1 MKNMIVV
8 IGVLILGS
16 CTMFSTLSKGKKIS
30 RPFEYSGYSTEKFN
44 DYKRTSQYVAMDDGT
59 KLALDVF
66 LPTEGPEIK
75 SFPVL
80 FAFTVYGRSFV
91 HPNLN
96 WFKKIMASM
105 FMGMRDDVFVLPF
118 QFDKRLLQN
127 GYVLVV
133 ADIRGAG
140 ASYGA
145 RIPSM
150 SKIGED
156 GAQLVDWISTQP
168 WCNGNVGMFGQSY
181 LSIAQLMT
189 AAQQPKAL
197 KCIYPKVTPAQGYN
211 NISPGGIYAQ
221 GFMEPYSE
229 YLTGLNLNKLDMN
242 NKIQGKR
249 MSSVPC
255 SPVLDEDGD
264 GDLTDEIPID
274 KNGNGLFID
283 DYSYP
288 ENPLDPPQYRDGVT
302 RKHIYYLAVREHLE
316 NIPPHDFFKAATY
329 IDTKLKDMD
338 LKLKNKK
345 ETARLAGYDEDVAEN
360 MTSYDISAMAGLD
373 KIAESGIPILTLTHL
388 MDAYSR
394 THIKLFKTLQK
405 TNPVKLILGAG
416 YHMGDGPFWEYSGED
431 HKAFKK
437 QEFTEMLR
445 FYDFYLKGFD
455 NGYDKDPS
463 VMVHMVRKGWVS
475 GETWP
480 VQDQKIS
487 QYYFSD
493 GNTLSQTPRGNGV
506 DNYKT
511 IFSHNSR
518 YGTNKSNRFLVLV
531 TPDQLPIRTQKDKQ
545 CLTYT
550 SKTLN
555 EDIEVMG
562 HPIVEFWASSTADY
576 GDFFV
581 FLEDVDEDGEAILLS
596 EGSLRA
602 GFTKLRDDNMQI
614 NQGKTKLDVLPDLPW
629 HGFEAKHYVDKIF
642 ADGDIVPLKMD
653 LYPTAWVFKKG
664 HSIRVSIA
672 CADWPTFQLHPKLS
686 PKNNPE
692 AESNVTPTITVFRN
706 SAFPSN
712 IKLPLVR

>member
-1 MKNMIVV
+1 MIVV
-8 IGVLILGS
+8 IGVLIFTG
-16 CTMFSTLSKGKKIS
+16 CTIFSTISKDKNIS
-30 RPFEYSGYSTEKFN
+30 PPLECNSHSTEKYN
-44 DYKRTSQYVAMDDGT
+44 DYKRTSQYVAMSDGT

-66 LPTEGPEIK
+66 LPTEGPETK

-91 HPNLN
+91 HPSLN
-96 WFKKIMASM
+96 WFKKFMARM

-127 GYVLVV
+127 GYALVV
-133 ADIRGAG
+133 ADVRGAG
-140 ASYGA
+140 ASFGA

-156 GAQLVDWISTQP
+156 GAELVDWISTQP

-197 KCIYPKVTPAQGYN
+197 KCIYPKVSPAEGYN
-211 NISPGGIYAQ
+211 NISPGGIYTQ
-221 GFMEPYSE
+221 GFIEPYSE
-229 YLTGLNLNKLDMN
+229 YLSALNFNKLDMN

-249 MSSVPC
+249 LSSVPC

-288 ENPLDPPQYRDGVT
+288 ENPLDPPQYRDGVA
-302 RKHIYYLAVREHLE
+302 RKHTYYLAIREHLE
-316 NIPPHDFFKAATY
+316 NIPPNVFFKEATY
-329 IDTKLKDMD
+329 IDTKLKEMD
-338 LKLKNKK
+338 LNIENKK
-345 ETARLAGYDEDVAEN
+345 ETVRLAGYDMKGAQN
-360 MTSYDISAMAGLD
+360 LTSYEISAMAGLD

-405 TNPVKLILGAG
+405 TNPIKLILGAG
-416 YHMGDGPFWEYSGED
+416 YHMGDGPFWKYCGED
-431 HKAFKK
+431 QKAFKK
-437 QEFTEMLR
+437 QEFNEMLR
-445 FYDFYLKGFD
+445 FYDFYLKGFK

-463 VMVHMVRKGWVS
+463 VMVYMMGKGWVHY
-475 GETWP
+475 ETWP
-480 VQDQKIS
+480 VKNQKTS
-487 QYYFSD
+487 QYYFSH
-493 GNTLSQTPRGNGV
+493 GNSLSQTPSINGV
-506 DNYKT
+506 DNYKSN
-511 IFSHNSR
+511 FSHDSSYGSNS
-518 YGTNKSNRFLVLV
+518 SNRFLVLV
-531 TPDQLPIRTQKDKQ
+531 SPDQLPIRTLKDKQ

-550 SKTLN
+550 SKALN
-555 EDIEVMG
+555 DDMEVMG
-562 HPIVEFWASSTADY
+562 HPLVEFWASSTAAY

-581 FLEDVDEDGEAILLS
+581 FLEDVDEDGEALLLS

-602 GFTKLRDDNMQI
+602 GFAKLRDDNMQI
-614 NQGKTKLDVLPDLPW
+614 NKGKTKLDILPDLPW
-629 HGFEAKHYVDKIF
+629 HGFEAKHFVDKIF
-642 ADGDIVPLKMD
+642 ANGEIVPLKMD

-664 HSIRVSIA
+664 HRIRVSIA
-672 CADWPTFQLHPKLS
+672 CADWPTFQLHPQLS
-686 PKNNPE
+686 PANNPDS
-692 AESNVTPTITVFRN
+692 ESNITPTITVFRN
-706 SAFPSN
+706 STFPSN
-712 IKLPLVR
+712 IKLPVVR